1 MAKPKKEIVN
11 DSYEK
16 IIDDLYYYISD
27 LSKPELV
34 SFLEGIF
41 TQSEIRMMHRRWH
54 IAILLSSGLDY
65 RTVANIADVST
76 GTVMSVKKLMLTE
89 KDAVIK
95 AISHFKEKK
104 KEERL
109 QDNQTIA

>member
-1 MAKPKKEIVN
+1 MGKPKKEIAN

-16 IIDDLYYYISD
+16 IIDDLYYYLAN

-41 TQSEIRMMHRRWH
+41 TPSEIRMMHRRWH

-65 RTVANIADVST
+65 RAVASIANVST
-76 GTVMSVKKLMLTE
+76 GTVMSIKKLMLSE
-89 KDAVIK
+89 KKSISK
-95 AISHFKEKK
+95 AIEHFKNKK
-104 KEERL
+104 KEEL
-109 QDNQTIA
+109 SSDKQTIV